1 MLSISVTDS
10 MGCSVWYTGCLG
22 GRGGGL
28 SIQVFIVMAT
38 VVEKY
43 DLDTL
48 LHGVEAGSTIDVTT
62 QGFIHI
68 P

>member
-28 SIQVFIVMAT
+28 SIQVFIVMAA

-43 DLDTL
+43 DLDTSAWCGGWK
-48 LHGVEAGSTIDVTT
+48 HN
-62 QGFIHI
+62 
-68 P
+68 